1 MLFLIFNEIEKP
13 KKDLIYFLFFSFWVQ
28 YLTVLL
34 ALDLKTACEDGGV
47 LNCLCGFDEGGFG
60 DSSTPSVVTAETA
73 SERNSLNDRHH
84 TTVFTELHRGVKTL
98 QKKTARESKL

>member
-1 MLFLIFNEIEKP
+1 MKILTWMLFLIFNEIEKP

-47 LNCLCGFDEGGFG
+47 LVWFRRRWLWRQFDTISGHG
-60 DSSTPSVVTAETA
+60 
-73 SERNSLNDRHH
+73 
-84 TTVFTELHRGVKTL
+84 
-98 QKKTARESKL
+98 